1 MVKLTVLYNLPKG
14 ADHEEFL
21 RWRTGEHQ
29 KNNAAQPG
37 VLKTDFY
44 VVKDTR
50 LGPPKYRYIT
60 EAWFPDLET
69 LERSFFDSDA
79 MAARDEQVAG
89 LRDTVFLISEEVVT
103 TENRSDTED

>member
-1 MVKLTVLYNLPKG
+1 MVKLTVLYNLPEG

-37 VLKTDFY
+37 VIETDFY
-44 VVKDTR
+44 VAKDTR

-60 EAWFPDLET
+60 EAWFPDMET
-69 LERSFFDSDA
+69 LERSFFDPQA
-79 MAARDEQVAG
+79 LEAREGQVAK
-89 LRDTVFLISEEVVT
+89 LADTVFLISEEVAST
-103 TENRSDTED
+103 RN